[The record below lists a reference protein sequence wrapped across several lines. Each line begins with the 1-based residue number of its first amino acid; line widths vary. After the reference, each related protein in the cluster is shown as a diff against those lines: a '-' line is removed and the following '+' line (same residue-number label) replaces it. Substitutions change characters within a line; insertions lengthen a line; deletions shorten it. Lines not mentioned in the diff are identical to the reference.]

1 MNAYFALFVGGLI
14 AWFAKPYFS
23 EYSKTKGKHLAEKE
37 DVALL
42 TRLVED
48 VKQQNAL
55 ALEGLKGENLLRLAA
70 AERRLQAHQEGFV
83 HWRAMLKLLYEGDLG
98 SAVVEAQTWWERNCL
113 FLTPGA
119 RDAFNL
125 AYFAARSVRLNSRQ
139 TGAHEAEEMWLK
151 KFMAAADEL
160 VEGVSL
166 PSLGS
171 REQDMV
177 VPIQSGGTSA
187 GVNS

>member
-1 MNAYFALFVGGLI
+1 MDYFIAFCIGGFVV
-14 AWFAKPYFS
+14 WVVRPYFS

-48 VKQQNAL
+48 VKQQNAV
-55 ALEGLKGENLLRLAA
+55 ALEGLKGNNLLRMAA

-83 HWRAMLKLLYEGDLG
+83 HWRAMLKLLYEGDLD

-125 AYFAARSVRLNSRQ
+125 AYLAARSVRLNSRQ
-139 TGAHEAEEMWLK
+139 PGAHEVEEMWLK

-171 REQDMV
+171 REQDMAV
-177 VPIQSGGTSA
+177 LIQSGGTSA
-187 GVNS
+187 GANS